1 MTQFTV
7 PLTKENA
14 APAFALNLA
23 KDEGFKVTLS
33 WDGSFDADLHALICR
48 NNGAGAKIGSWD
60 DIFSTYNVKRMQNG
74 QEVGYLSKNADGTFS
89 TYGGALIHSADA
101 TDGQKDGIDEFI
113 DIYPAKL
120 PKDANGAIEIPL
132 VAMIHGAVA
141 QGQKFKNLQNVRV
154 TVSKMDGTN
163 LMDALLT
170 ADFGDYNGVQMGSL
184 IIDATGT
191 QFHPMG
197 VGFDGDFNNVISHF
211 AP

>member
-1 MTQFTV
+1 MTQFQV
-7 PLTKENA
+7 PLTKEA
-14 APAFALNLA
+14 GAQSFTLNLA

-60 DIFSTYNVKRMQNG
+60 DIFSVYNVKRMQNG
-74 QEVGYLSKNADGTFS
+74 QEVGYLGKNADGTFS

-101 TDGQKDGIDEFI
+101 TDGQKDGVDEFI

-132 VAMIHGAVA
+132 VAMIHGSA
-141 QGQKFKNLQNVRV
+141 QGQTFRNLQNVRV
-154 TVSKMDGTN
+154 TVSKMDGTQ

-170 ADFGDYNGVQMGSL
+170 TDFADYNGVQMGSL
-184 IIDATGT
+184 IIDASGT
-191 QFHPMG
+191 QFHPLG
-197 VGFDGDFNNVISHF
+197 VGFNGDFNKVISHF